1 MLDKNKSLGFLL
13 SRQWRD
19 TVDGINLSF
28 WLTTPEGPVHA
39 IIEKQ
44 QAVCFIRS
52 KNNLSNGYIKGIK
65 RKTLE
70 LNTLDHE
77 SVDALYFNQQ
87 RQLNSLREHLAY
99 DKTQLLESE
108 IKPTERYLMERF
120 ITASVNIHGTPLQ
133 RAGYIEYKNPKL
145 TPASYIPEFKC
156 VSLDI
161 ETEDL
166 RGKLY
171 SIAVV
176 MIDTS
181 TSYPKPDGDS
191 TADNRIEHVFMIQQ
205 APLAYKEGYNDSNIT
220 WCGNEKEALQAFFN
234 WMRIHDPDV
243 IIGWNVIAFDL
254 EFLQWKCK
262 QLCIPFAIGRGNRKE
277 QNSTILIPQQTGQMH
292 LARIPGRVV
301 LDGISSLRGAFW
313 SFDSFALDFVSEQLL
328 GKKKLINKSGK
339 EKLAEI
345 RRQYKEDPVA
355 LAEYNLEDC
364 RLVLDIFDKTD
375 LLNFSIQRAQ
385 MTGLAIDRQGGSSA
399 AFDNLYLPRLHRQGF
414 VAPDVGSQQNKQE
427 SPGGYVMDSQPG
439 LYDNVLVL
447 DFKSLYP
454 SIIRTFKIDPLGLS
468 LGLFKEQ
475 STLQA
480 SVQDTEQLK
489 EEVHEKTSA
498 TTPSTESIQILGN
511 TIPGF
516 LGAEFSRDQ
525 HILPDVVTELW
536 KQRDEAKKHNNK
548 PLSQAIKIIM
558 NSFYGVLG
566 SSGCR
571 FFNPQLASSITMRG
585 HEIIQMSRNLIEEKG
600 YNVIYGD
607 TDSVFVLLGE
617 NKNEEECEE
626 IGKELQ
632 KSLNIWWE
640 KYLKDEFAI
649 ESNLEIEF
657 ETHYLRFLMPT
668 IRGAETG
675 SKKRYAGMINKDGE
689 KKMVFKGLET
699 VRTDWT
705 PLAREFQQELY
716 QRIFN
721 NLSYKDFIK
730 ETHDA
735 LIEGRLDEKLTYT
748 KRLRRP
754 LESYVSMQ
762 PPQVKAARKMKNPG
776 RKIQY
781 VITLNGPEPIE
792 NLLSTP
798 NYQHYVDKQLAP
810 VADSIL
816 YFLGMSFAKIT
827 DRQLDV
833 FD

>member
-1 MLDKNKSLGFLL
+1 MLDKNNLVGFLL

-19 TVDGINLSF
+19 TPNGISLTF
-28 WLTTPEGPVHA
+28 WLSTPKGPVQI
-39 IIEKQ
+39 IIENQ
-44 QAVCFIRS
+44 QAVCFIRRENTLNI
-52 KNNLSNGYIKGIK
+52 NNFDSFNKTASATSNNEGIQ
-65 RKTLE
+65 RKE
-70 LNTLDHE
+70 LKLKTLDHE
-77 SVDALYFNQQ
+77 DVDGLYFNQQ
-87 RQLNSLREHLAY
+87 RELNNLREHLAF
-99 DKTQLLESE
+99 DKSHLLESE

-120 ITASVNIHGTPLQ
+120 ITASLTVIGEPIQ
-133 RAGYIEYKNPKL
+133 RDGYLEFQNPTLK
-145 TPASYIPEFKC
+145 PESYHPSFKC

-166 RGKLY
+166 RGRLY

-176 MIDTS
+176 MNDGIDENSKDSSHNTEQVFIVQKAPENQEPSADQESS
-181 TSYPKPDGDS
+181 T
-191 TADNRIEHVFMIQQ
+191 
-205 APLAYKEGYNDSNIT
+205 NIT
-220 WCGNEKEALQAFFN
+220 WCESEKQALEAFFE
-234 WMRIHDPDV
+234 WMKTHDPDV

-254 EFLQWKCK
+254 DFLQWKCK
-262 QLCIPFAIGRGNRKE
+262 QLKVPFDIGRGDSK
-277 QNSTILIPQQTGQMH
+277 QQSAAILVPQQSGHMH
-292 LARIPGRVV
+292 ISRIPGRVV
-301 LDGISSLRGAFW
+301 LDGITSLRGAFW
-313 SFDSFALDFVSEQLL
+313 SFESFALDFVSEKLL
-328 GKKKLINKSGK
+328 GKKKLINQSGA

-345 RRQYKEDPVA
+345 RRQYQEDPVA

-364 RLVLDIFDKTD
+364 RLVSEIFAKTD
-375 LLNFSIQRAQ
+375 MLNFSIQRAQ

-399 AFDNLYLPRLHRQGF
+399 AFDNLYLPRLHRQGY
-414 VAPDVGSQQNKQE
+414 VAPDIGSQKNTQD

-439 LYDNVLVL
+439 LYENVLVL

-454 SIIRTFKIDPLGLS
+454 SIIRTFKIDPLGLAK
-468 LGLFKEQ
+468 GL
-475 STLQA
+475 
-480 SVQDTEQLK
+480 SVEADLDD
-489 EEVHEKTSA
+489 
-498 TTPSTESIQILGN
+498 

-516 LGAEFSRDQ
+516 LEAKFSREH
-525 HILPDVVTELW
+525 HILPDLVTQLW
-536 KQRDEAKKHNNK
+536 QDRDEAKKHKNK

-585 HEIIQMSRNLIEEKG
+585 HEIIQKSREIIEKEG

-607 TDSVFVLLGE
+607 TDSLFVLVGEGE
-617 NKNEEECEE
+617 NEEQCQV
-626 IGKELQ
+626 IGNYLQETLNAWWKKHLKE
-632 KSLNIWWE
+632 
-640 KYLKDEFAI
+640 EFAI

-675 SKKRYAGMINKDGE
+675 SKKRYAGMINNNGSHQ
-689 KKMVFKGLET
+689 MIFKGLET

-716 QRIFN
+716 QRIFTQQPFRE
-721 NLSYKDFIK
+721 FIK

-735 LIEGRLDEKLTYT
+735 LIQGQLNDKLTYT

-754 LESYVSMQ
+754 LESYTSTQ

-781 VITLNGPEPIE
+781 LITLNGPEPTE
-792 NLLSTP
+792 NSTSQP
-798 NYQHYVDKQLAP
+798 DYQHYVDKQLAP

-816 YFLGMSFAKIT
+816 YFLDTSFAKIT
-827 DRQLDV
+827 ARQLDV